1 MPTNTKDSPKPTTT
15 APASK
20 PRRVRDRSR
29 EAPLTIWLP
38 VELIEK
44 LDGEVKAQQERASK
58 VTPAARVT
66 RHAVARL
73 AIKSQLN
80 H

>member
-1 MPTNTKDSPKPTTT
+1 MTKNTKDSPKFTT

-44 LDGEVKAQQERASK
+44 LDEEVKAQQERASK